1 MKKFKQFIEEQEKKK
16 KSGAGEIGTD
26 ELVRTYIDDTPGQ
39 ELDEANIEK
48 AVKYFIDYHRKN
60 KNKKIDRN
68 IWDVARMAGLKY
80 RKLEDAIARHA
91 ARKMLPKE
99 IEKDFEPLLRNRKRA
114 QKTTRNLAHV
124 Y

>member
-1 MKKFKQFIEEQEKKK
+1 MLTFRQFLKEQEKKK
-16 KSGAGEIGTD
+16 KSGAGEYGTD

-68 IWDVARMAGLKY
+68 IWDVARMAGVKY
-80 RKLEDAIARHA
+80 RKLEDAIARQA
-91 ARKMLPKE
+91 ALKMLPKE
-99 IEKDFEPLLRNRKRA
+99 IEKDFESVLRGRQRA
-114 QKTTRNLAHV
+114 QKTLKKYAHV

>member
-1 MKKFKQFIEEQEKKK
+1 MKKFRQVTKEKE

-48 AVKYFIDYHRKN
+48 AVSYFIDYHRKN

-68 IWDVARMAGLKY
+68 IWDVARMSGLKY

-99 IEKDFEPLLRNRKRA
+99 IEKEFEPLIRNRKRA
-114 QKTTRNLAHV
+114 RKTISKLANV